1 MDTISSADAKP
12 DPLYVVYGYRR
23 DADEFAKE
31 RNLRRNDVLAVTE
44 SPDRLRGVR
53 RQIIMVDDPSRWTR
67 FLGGRW
73 VEFFDGAKF
82 INASMGL
89 ATERIMWVRQ

>member
-23 DADEFAKE
+23 DADEFADE
-31 RNLRRNDVLAVTE
+31 RNLQRKDVIAVTE

-67 FLGGRW
+67 TLGMRW
-73 VEFFDGAKF
+73 VEFFDSARF
-82 INASMGL
+82 INASMRL
-89 ATERIMWVRQ
+89 ATERIMWVRR